1 MSLLGK
7 TAPAI
12 KTNAV
17 VQDEVRTDLS
27 LESLAG
33 DNGTLLFFYPCN
45 FVASYAKELWALQ
58 EVLHVFEG
66 MNVKVLGCS
75 CDSVQAHQTWLG
87 IPKAEG
93 GIKGITF
100 PLLSDTSKI
109 IASNFDVLAG
119 DWDYTEKGQLSF
131 SGTATAYPASFFVD
145 KTGIVRYISVTDFD
159 MVRDVLECVRV
170 VTTYLLD
177 ADTLKSK

>member
-7 TAPAI
+7 KIPAI

-119 DWDYTEKGQLSF
+119 DWIIRRKGNSLF
-131 SGTATAYPASFFVD
+131 R
-145 KTGIVRYISVTDFD
+145 VRLRLTPLVF
-159 MVRDVLECVRV
+159 
-170 VTTYLLD
+170 LLI
-177 ADTLKSK
+177 KRE